1 MKPVK
6 RVEFIVDTHEVEALL
21 ESLAKINIK
30 SYTVIREAH
39 GNGERGLR
47 GGDILSGIFDNS
59 YVLIA
64 CSEEEAFAIIEK
76 VRPVLKQLGGMC
88 LVSDAMW
95 VIH

>member
-1 MKPVK
+1 MKSVK
-6 RVEFIVDTHEVEALL
+6 RVEFIVDSHEVEPLL
-21 ESLAKINIK
+21 KTLAKINVK
-30 SYTVIREAH
+30 SYTVIREAY

-47 GGDILSGIFDNS
+47 GGDIFSGTFDNS

-64 CSEEEAFAIIEK
+64 CSEEEAKAIIEK